1 MKKGDWIRLMTK
13 NGADTSAKNDK
24 GSVTHTFY
32 WKLGKTVWNKDGDAA
47 ILFQL
52 SGWKTTRA

>member
-1 MKKGDWIRLMTK
+1 MTK